1 MPNTNVV
8 CKLFTSI
15 AVNPLQVDS
24 KHKRALTPAAATADD
39 ISMSGSASS
48 SAGPANPK
56 RTNKRKAPDTEHDD
70 GNGGAPTA
78 PALRAAADPPFPS
91 ALPLTTPAESPADAK
106 KRDERRDK
114 IREAVQAR
122 KSDVKEGVATGQ
134 PIGKYKQVL
143 DTLTPA
149 ARKRFVDRVQM
160 MADHNV
166 FPSCPKEMKHPSGCS
181 MGFLGHCKTTR
192 NFCGACSEAA
202 GDLVSV
208 CHYCKQLH
216 AILANPELIKL
227 FASEDNSAAAA
238 AAQQQPS
245 SSSSSSSPAPAP
257 ASAVAA
263 AGVPDDDTDLAR
275 LQAVVKKLRVRY
287 QANENPDDDAFKH
300 PLVEPFH
307 STRDVDDFIRSHLN
321 TPVAQL
327 ATWRWDDQYPEQAIA
342 VLLDVSRGVTQHL
355 EQLYAQAR
363 EQAIYRGREFHRRQ
377 HLKNS
382 NYDVRLV
389 IGACATHA
397 RALDKAYKE
406 GNFDVE
412 EPHFLFR
419 ELQEYL
425 AWLNGP
431 TAEAVGEF
439 LSLEKLE
446 HDRDDKAA
454 QEDAKNAAAEAAA
467 EAAAAAIADPVA
479 HAQETA
485 VARLSSRQL
494 SLYDISNI
502 HWLYEEHTRYK
513 NTRPRDLNE
522 AALKERTRFYKLYQ
536 PALDYYESN
545 PAAKEAAI
553 AEGDE
558 VHRKFADS
566 LVGCDVKYY
575 QKHREDPVYDHWST
589 YKKTVANWG
598 ASRAIVP
605 PKDKFNVDDD
615 HPAPAGSS

>member
-1 MPNTNVV
+1 M
-8 CKLFTSI
+8 
-15 AVNPLQVDS
+15 
-24 KHKRALTPAAATADD
+24 
-39 ISMSGSASS
+39 
-48 SAGPANPK
+48 
-56 RTNKRKAPDTEHDD
+56 
-70 GNGGAPTA
+70 
-78 PALRAAADPPFPS
+78 
-91 ALPLTTPAESPADAK
+91 PADAGLRLGRFFFAAPGLSRGAYAAAREAWRLQPK
-106 KRDERRDK
+106 PEAPCPTRRSLRVRARVAGGVLDHDRRGSVPRRRGRGDSRATGRRAEEVHRQVARRDSNRLRRDER
-114 IREAVQAR
+114 AV
-122 KSDVKEGVATGQ
+122 G
-134 PIGKYKQVL
+134 
-143 DTLTPA
+143 
-149 ARKRFVDRVQM
+149 
-160 MADHNV
+160 
-166 FPSCPKEMKHPSGCS
+166 
-181 MGFLGHCKTTR
+181 
-192 NFCGACSEAA
+192 
-202 GDLVSV
+202 
-208 CHYCKQLH
+208 QLH